1 MKINPLWII
10 CVITRIVIILLTR
23 TFYKNY
29 KNQIGLI
36 LLIMG
41 SGFMYKGYCGSNNEI
56 QSSKV
61 FWHETRY
68 LHGVLYILS
77 SFYLYN
83 KNIKMNSLVLSLDLI
98 FSFMYRFMLDHF

>member
-10 CVITRIVIILLTR
+10 CVIVRILIILLTR

-29 KNQIGLI
+29 KNQITII
-36 LLIMG
+36 LLILG
-41 SGFMYKGYCGSNNEI
+41 ISFMYNGYLGSNNEI
-56 QSSKV
+56 QFSKV
-61 FWHETRY
+61 FWHKTRY

-77 SFYLYN
+77 SFYVYN

-98 FSFMYRFMLDHF
+98 FSFMYRFILEHF

>member
-23 TFYKNY
+23 AFYKNY

-41 SGFMYKGYCGSNNEI
+41 SGFMYKGYFGSNNEI

-77 SFYLYN
+77 SFYIYK
-83 KNIKMNSLVLSLDLI
+83 KNINMNSLVLSLDLI
-98 FSFMYRFMLDHF
+98 FSFLYRFMLKK

>member
-29 KNQIGLI
+29 KNQIALI

-41 SGFMYKGYCGSNNEI
+41 SGFMYKGYFGSNNEI

-77 SFYLYN
+77 GFYLYK
-83 KNIKMNSLVLSLDLI
+83 KNINMNSLVLSLDLI
-98 FSFMYRFMLDHF
+98 FSFLYRFMLKK

>member
-1 MKINPLWII
+1 MKIDPLWII

-36 LLIMG
+36 LLIIG
-41 SGFMYKGYCGSNNEI
+41 SGFMYKGYFGCNNEI
-56 QSSKV
+56 QVSKV

-68 LHGVLYILS
+68 VHGVLYILS
-77 SFYLYN
+77 SFYLYK
-83 KNIKMNSLVLSLDLI
+83 KNINMNSLVLSLDLI
-98 FSFMYRFMLDHF
+98 FSFFYRLTFKH

>member
-10 CVITRIVIILLTR
+10 CVIVRILIILLTR

-29 KNQIGLI
+29 KNQITII
-36 LLIMG
+36 LLILG
-41 SGFMYKGYCGSNNEI
+41 ISFMYNGYLGSNNEI
-56 QSSKV
+56 QFSKV
-61 FWHETRY
+61 FWHKTRY

-77 SFYLYN
+77 SFYVYK

-98 FSFMYRFMLDHF
+98 FSFMYRFILEHF